1 MPAPITVR
9 MFNEHG
15 CPWPFFGPESLMS
28 PEEFPLPAELTE
40 QVLAW
45 TSDFARHY
53 DEERGWPSAQAY
65 EASRQEGRRLA
76 AEVQTAVGDE
86 VRIQLEHWERMVD
99 GQEASAQTS

>member
-28 PEEFPLPAELTE
+28 QEEFPLPAELTE

-53 DEERGWPSAQAY
+53 D
-65 EASRQEGRRLA
+65 
-76 AEVQTAVGDE
+76 
-86 VRIQLEHWERMVD
+86 
-99 GQEASAQTS
+99 